1 MAAPRVTSPLQA
13 VPLGLLVV
21 LEVWVAIDLLGVGDR
36 RWAVGLGLVWIASIL
51 LFALSAVFR
60 WRLARWVG
68 LVGFGST
75 YVVMHAL
82 VLGVQLIPALAFIS
96 LLIAQVE
103 LRILAERFAPL
114 FAATISRAERR
125 KIGSALTR
133 AVLRLAIALVLSIV
147 VPLLTAN
154 LSAAGLVPVTT
165 IPTAFLLS
173 AALVAVVVLLA
184 LLPAMEQRFSES
196 ISGTQGR
203 KG

>member
-1 MAAPRVTSPLQA
+1 MAAPRLTSPLQA
-13 VPLGLLVV
+13 VPLALLVV
-21 LEVWVAIDLLGVGDR
+21 LEAWVVIDLLGVGDR
-36 RWAVGLGLVWIASIL
+36 RWAVGLGILWIANIL
-51 LFALSAVFR
+51 LLALSAIFR

-68 LVGFGST
+68 LVGLGSA

-82 VLGVQLIPALAFIS
+82 VLGVQLVAALAFVS

-114 FAATISRAERR
+114 FAATITPAERR
-125 KIGSALTR
+125 KIGGALMR
-133 AVLRLAIALVLSIV
+133 AVVRLAIALVFSIV

-154 LSAAGLVPVTT
+154 LSATGLVPVTT

-184 LLPAMEQRFSES
+184 LLPAMEQRVPDSS
-196 ISGTQGR
+196 IGMTGR